1 MEDIKKKA
9 EIKFLK
15 MKFILSEMK
24 NRFMGNNGKSD
35 ITEEKFSGHKDNHTV
50 RYYSITK

>member
-1 MEDIKKKA
+1 MDDIKKA

-15 MKFILSEMK
+15 MKIILSEMK
-24 NRFMGNNGKSD
+24 NRLMGNNGKLD
-35 ITEEKFSGHKDNHTV
+35 ITEEKVNGHRDIHTV